1 MDLDVSD
8 KVASVVGG
16 TVTLATALVTA
27 TVALRHRARGRR
39 GWWAAL
45 RPVWRGEADAGI
57 VHPHRFGGYV
67 KPLSEVYV
75 PRRAVPRLA
84 PSGDGDSVDVA
95 DLLTGAGN
103 VLLIGEPGS
112 GKTALVRYESARS
125 ARRWLAGRG
134 RRRRCPPGPVLV
146 SLPAAALVRQPLSAA
161 LAEAYPRDGAPL
173 DVEQAPAPGRRWLVC
188 VDALDAVTDPDER
201 AVVLNRLAEL
211 ARSPGPAG
219 PPRPW
224 RVLVTTRHLAE
235 DELAVLGDDYPAYHL
250 AHFTD
255 ADVALLAAHWFP
267 DGATARR
274 FLDWTHAQR
283 ITGPVHNPLTAT
295 VAVLVWEGGQAEA
308 ATPTG
313 PAALLDEFVRALL
326 RGGRARLDAA
336 CAALRRHPPDGEAVA
351 AWLDTRHTDL
361 VEVAATAAVA
371 GGDPVAAVVDWSAAH
386 APAPPAAVLPDWP
399 ARVRQILLATDL
411 FRADRHAL
419 ASVWPSLVEYLAAG
433 PLARDWRPDEW
444 VTLMNTGS
452 ARFVALQA
460 ISRAAVTPAFLRAR
474 LTAPVGAIAAGHL
487 LAGRGTAAAGA
498 PAFRADVLAAL
509 LTHWSDGAD
518 GPGGRD
524 AARECFSLLTTLA
537 ADRADRD
544 LLHEIA
550 ADPQRPGEVRRAAAL
565 FFALRTRNA
574 HRSRAVR

>member
-8 KVASVVGG
+8 KVASVVSG
-16 TVTLATALVTA
+16 TLALAAVLVA
-27 TVALRHRARGRR
+27 TWRHTRDRGRR
-39 GWWAAL
+39 GWWTSL
-45 RPVWRGEADAGI
+45 RPVWRREADAGI

-84 PSGDGDSVDVA
+84 PTGAGVDVA
-95 DLLTGAGN
+95 DLFTGAGN

-125 ARRWLAGRG
+125 AARWLAGRG
-134 RRRRCPPGPVLV
+134 RRRRSPPGPVLV
-146 SLPAAALVRQPLSAA
+146 SLPATALVRQPLPAA
-161 LAEAYPRDGAPL
+161 LAEAYPRDGDPL

-188 VDALDAVTDPDER
+188 VDALDAVADPDER

-211 ARSPGPAG
+211 ARSPGPSAA
-219 PPRPW
+219 PRPW
-224 RVLVTTRHLAE
+224 RLLVTTRHLAE
-235 DELAVLGDDYPAYHL
+235 DELAVLSDGYPAYHL

-255 ADVALLAAHWFP
+255 ADVALLAARWFA
-267 DGATARR
+267 DAGTARA

-283 ITGPVHNPLTAT
+283 ITDPVHNPLTAT
-295 VAVLVWEGGQAEA
+295 IAVLVWEGGQAGA
-308 ATPTG
+308 APQPG

-326 RGGRARLDAA
+326 RGGRDRLDAA
-336 CAALRRHPPDGEAVA
+336 CDALRSHGPDGGAVA
-351 AWLDTRHTDL
+351 DWLAIRHADL

-386 APAPPAAVLPDWP
+386 APAPPARLVPDWP
-399 ARVRQILLATDL
+399 AHVRQVLLATDL
-411 FRADRHAL
+411 FRADRQAL

-444 VTLMNTGS
+444 VSLMNTSS

-460 ISRAAVTPAFLRAR
+460 ISRAAVAPAFLRAR
-474 LTAPVGAIAAGHL
+474 LTEPDGAVAAGHL
-487 LAGRGTAAAGA
+487 LAGRSAAGA
-498 PAFRADVLAAL
+498 GAPSFRGDVLAAL
-509 LTHWSDGAD
+509 LTHWSGGPD
-518 GPGGRD
+518 GPADRD
-524 AARECFSLLTTLA
+524 IARECFSLLTTLA

-550 ADPQRPGEVRRAAAL
+550 TDPRRPGDVRRAAAL
-565 FFALRTRNA
+565 FFAVRARDA
-574 HRSRAVR
+574 HHRRAQA

>member
-8 KVASVVGG
+8 KVASVVSG
-16 TVTLATALVTA
+16 VLALATAI
-27 TVALRHRARGRR
+27 VALRHRARSRR
-39 GWWAAL
+39 GWWSSL
-45 RPVWRGEADAGI
+45 RPLWHGEADAGI

-84 PSGDGDSVDVA
+84 PSGEGVDVA

-125 ARRWLAGRG
+125 ARRWLAARG
-134 RRRRCPPGPVLV
+134 RRRSCPPGPVLV
-146 SLPAAALVRQPLSAA
+146 SLPAAALVHQPLPAA
-161 LAEAYPRDGAPL
+161 LAEAYPGDGTRL
-173 DVEQAPAPGRRWLVC
+173 DVERPPVPGRRWLVC
-188 VDALDAVTDPDER
+188 VDALDAVADPDER
-201 AVVLNRLAEL
+201 AVVLNRLAQL
-211 ARSPGPAG
+211 ARSPGPAAAT
-219 PPRPW
+219 RPW
-224 RVLVTTRHLAE
+224 RLLVTTRHLAE

-255 ADVALLAAHWFP
+255 ADVALLAARWFP
-267 DGATARR
+267 DDHTARS

-283 ITGPVHNPLTAT
+283 ITEPVHNPLTAT
-295 VAVLVWEGGQAEA
+295 VAVLVWEGGQAGA
-308 ATPTG
+308 APTPG

-326 RGGRARLDAA
+326 RGGRASLDAA
-336 CAALRRHPPDGEAVA
+336 CEALRHRPPEGEAVA
-351 AWLDTRHTDL
+351 AWLGTRHTDL

-386 APAPPAAVLPDWP
+386 APASPVAVLPDWP
-399 ARVRQILLATDL
+399 AHVRQVLLATDL

-444 VTLMNTGS
+444 VTLMNTGPT
-452 ARFVALQA
+452 RFVALRA
-460 ISRAAVTPAFLRAR
+460 ISRAAVAPAFLRER
-474 LTAPVGAIAAGHL
+474 LTEPHGAIAAGHL
-487 LAGRGTAAAGA
+487 LADRGTAGTGA

-509 LTHWSDGAD
+509 LTHWSGGPD
-518 GPGGRD
+518 GPAGHD

-537 ADRADRD
+537 AGRADRD

-550 ADPQRPGEVRRAAAL
+550 TDPRRPGDVRRAAAL
-565 FFALRTRNA
+565 FFAVRTRNA
-574 HRSRAVR
+574 HRSPAPG

>member
-1 MDLDVSD
+1 MVLDFSD
-8 KVASVVGG
+8 KVAGVVSG
-16 TVTLATALVTA
+16 TLALAGA
-27 TVALRHRARGRR
+27 IVAVRRHSQERGRR
-39 GWWAAL
+39 GWWASL
-45 RPVWRGEADAGI
+45 RPVWRDEVDAGI

-84 PSGDGDSVDVA
+84 PSNDGVDAA
-95 DLLTGAGN
+95 DLLTGVDD

-112 GKTALVRYESARS
+112 GKTALIRYESARS
-125 ARRWLAGRG
+125 ARAWLAARG

-146 SLPAAALVRQPLSAA
+146 SLPAAALVRQPLPAA
-161 LAEAYPRDGAPL
+161 LAEAYPREDGPL
-173 DVEQAPAPGRRWLVC
+173 DVEQPPAPGRRWLVC
-188 VDALDAVTDPDER
+188 VDALDAVADPDER

-211 ARSPGPAG
+211 ARAG
-219 PPRPW
+219 DRAAEPRPW
-224 RVLVTTRHLAE
+224 RLLVTTRHLAE
-235 DELAVLGDDYPAYHL
+235 DELAVLSDGYQAYHL

-255 ADVALLAAHWFP
+255 ADVALLAARWFA

-295 VAVLVWEGGQAEA
+295 VAVLVWESGQAGA
-308 ATPTG
+308 APQPG

-326 RGGRARLDAA
+326 RGGRDSLDAA
-336 CAALRRHPPDGEAVA
+336 CEELRHHPSGGGATADWLRARHA
-351 AWLDTRHTDL
+351 DL

-371 GGDPVAAVVDWSAAH
+371 GGDPVAAVVDWSATH
-386 APAPPAAVLPDWP
+386 APAAPARVLPDWP
-399 ARVRQILLATDL
+399 ARVRQVLLDTDL
-411 FRADRHAL
+411 FRADRQGL
-419 ASVWPSLVEYLAAG
+419 TSVWPSLVEYLAAG

-460 ISRAAVTPAFLRAR
+460 ISRAAVAPAFLRAR
-474 LTAPVGAIAAGHL
+474 LTQPRGAIAAGHL
-487 LAGRGTAAAGA
+487 LAAPGTAGVGA

-509 LTHWSDGAD
+509 LTHWSEGPAGAA
-518 GPGGRD
+518 GRD
-524 AARECFSLLTTLA
+524 GARECFSLLTTLA
-537 ADRADRD
+537 AERTHRD

-550 ADPQRPGEVRRAAAL
+550 TDPRRPGDVRRAAAL
-565 FFALRTRNA
+565 FFAVRTRDA
-574 HRSRAVR
+574 QRARARG

>member
-8 KVASVVGG
+8 KVASVVSG
-16 TVTLATALVTA
+16 TLALAGALVA
-27 TVALRHRARGRR
+27 VRRHTRSRR

-45 RPVWRGEADAGI
+45 RPVWRREEDAGI

-84 PSGDGDSVDVA
+84 PSGDGVDVA
-95 DLLTGAGN
+95 DLLTGTGD

-134 RRRRCPPGPVLV
+134 RRRRCPAGPVLV
-146 SLPAAALVRQPLSAA
+146 SLPAAALVHRPLPAA
-161 LAEAYPRDGAPL
+161 LAEAYPGEGAPL
-173 DVEQAPAPGRRWLVC
+173 DVERPPAPGRRWLVC

-211 ARSPGPAG
+211 ARPPGPAG
-219 PPRPW
+219 TPRPW
-224 RVLVTTRHLAE
+224 RLLVTTRHLAE
-235 DELAVLGDDYPAYHL
+235 DELAVLGDGYPAYHL

-255 ADVALLAAHWFP
+255 ADVALLAARWFP

-295 VAVLVWEGGQAEA
+295 IAVLVWEGGQAGA
-308 ATPTG
+308 SPQPG
-313 PAALLDEFVRALL
+313 PEALLDEFVRALL
-326 RGGRARLDAA
+326 RGGRDSLDDA
-336 CAALRRHPPDGEAVA
+336 CAALRHRPDGGEAVA
-351 AWLDTRHTDL
+351 AWLGARHTDL

-386 APAPPAAVLPDWP
+386 APVPPATVLPDWP
-399 ARVRQILLATDL
+399 AHVRQILLATDL

-444 VTLMNTGS
+444 VTLMNTRS
-452 ARFVALQA
+452 TRFVALQA
-460 ISRAAVTPAFLRAR
+460 ISRAAVAPAFLRER
-474 LTAPVGAIAAGHL
+474 LAEPDGAIAAGHL
-487 LAGRGTAAAGA
+487 LAGRAGA
-498 PAFRADVLAAL
+498 GEAGTPSFRADVLAAL
-509 LTHWSDGAD
+509 LTHWADGAH
-518 GPGGRD
+518 GPTGRD
-524 AARECFSLLTTLA
+524 GARECFALLMTLA
-537 ADRADRD
+537 AGRADRD
-544 LLHEIA
+544 LLHDIA
-550 ADPQRPGEVRRAAAL
+550 ADPRRPGGVRRAAAL
-565 FFALRTRNA
+565 FFAVRKRNA
-574 HRSRAVR
+574 RRP

>member
-1 MDLDVSD
+1 MDLDLSD
-8 KVASVVGG
+8 KVASVVSG
-16 TVTLATALVTA
+16 TLALATAV
-27 TVALRHRARGRR
+27 VAVRRHTRDRGRR
-39 GWWAAL
+39 GWWTSL
-45 RPVWRGEADAGI
+45 RPLWRREADAGI

-84 PSGDGDSVDVA
+84 PAGDGVDVA

-103 VLLIGEPGS
+103 ILLIGEPGS

-134 RRRRCPPGPVLV
+134 RRRRSPPGPVLV
-146 SLPAAALVRQPLSAA
+146 SLPAAALVRQPLPAA
-161 LAEAYPRDGAPL
+161 LAEAYPGDGAPL
-173 DVEQAPAPGRRWLVC
+173 DVEQPPAPGRRWLVC
-188 VDALDAVTDPDER
+188 VDALDAVADPDER

-211 ARSPGPAG
+211 ARSPGPSG
-219 PPRPW
+219 TPRPW

-235 DELAVLGDDYPAYHL
+235 DELAVLSDGYPAYHL

-255 ADVALLAAHWFP
+255 ADVALLAARWFP
-267 DGATARR
+267 DGATARG
-274 FLDWTHAQR
+274 FLDWTHAQH
-283 ITGPVHNPLTAT
+283 ITDPVHNPLTAT
-295 VAVLVWEGGQAEA
+295 IAVLVWESGQAGA
-308 ATPTG
+308 APQPG

-326 RGGRARLDAA
+326 RGGRDSLDAA
-336 CAALRRHPPDGEAVA
+336 CEALRRRPPDGGAVA
-351 AWLDTRHTDL
+351 DWLSTRHTDL

-386 APAPPAAVLPDWP
+386 APAPPAAVLPDWS
-399 ARVRQILLATDL
+399 ARVRQVLLATDL

-444 VTLMNTGS
+444 VTLMNTSS

-460 ISRAAVTPAFLRAR
+460 ISRAAVAPAFLRAR
-474 LTAPVGAIAAGHL
+474 LAEPDGAIAAGHL
-487 LAGRGTAAAGA
+487 LVGRSTAGA
-498 PAFRADVLAAL
+498 GTPSFRADVLAAL
-509 LTHWSDGAD
+509 LTHWSAGQDA
-518 GPGGRD
+518 PAGRD

-550 ADPQRPGEVRRAAAL
+550 TDPRRPGDVRRAAAL
-565 FFALRTRNA
+565 FFAVRTRTA
-574 HRSRAVR
+574 HRTRARR

>member
-16 TVTLATALVTA
+16 TVALTTALVTA
-27 TVALRHRARGRR
+27 AVAVRRHSRSRRA
-39 GWWAAL
+39 WWVAL

-84 PSGDGDSVDVA
+84 PAGDGVDVA
-95 DLLTGAGN
+95 DLLTGTGN

-146 SLPAAALVRQPLSAA
+146 SLPAAALVHQPLSAA

-235 DELAVLGDDYPAYHL
+235 DELAVLGDGYPAYHL

-326 RGGRARLDAA
+326 RGGRASLDAA
-336 CAALRRHPPDGEAVA
+336 CAALRRRPPHGEAVA

-361 VEVAATAAVA
+361 VEVAATAAVT

-386 APAPPAAVLPDWP
+386 APAPPATVLPDWP
-399 ARVRQILLATDL
+399 AHVRQILLATDL

-460 ISRAAVTPAFLRAR
+460 ISRAAVTPTFLRAR
-474 LTAPVGAIAAGHL
+474 LTEPVGAIAAGHL

-518 GPGGRD
+518 GAGGRD

-537 ADRADRD
+537 ADCADRD

-550 ADPQRPGEVRRAAAL
+550 ADPRRPGDVRRAAAL

-574 HRSRAVR
+574 HRSRAEP